1 MNEKEL
7 EEMYIQALKRRAEV
21 ESEVSDIV
29 RLRINTR
36 AKLRKMTDDSEKKY
50 IAQKQQQTE
59 GL

>member
-1 MNEKEL
+1 
-7 EEMYIQALKRRAEV
+7 MYIQALKRRAEV